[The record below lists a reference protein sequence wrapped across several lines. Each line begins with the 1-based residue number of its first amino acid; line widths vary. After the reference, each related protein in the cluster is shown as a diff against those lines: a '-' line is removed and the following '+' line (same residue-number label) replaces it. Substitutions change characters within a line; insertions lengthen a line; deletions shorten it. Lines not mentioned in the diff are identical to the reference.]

1 MNEVAT
7 HELKPKLRSS
17 VAATVDRLQQGV
29 LGRGGP
35 VPQSEARRIL
45 ATLRQHS
52 NTPIDKDPLSL
63 ERSLSILAFPLATFE
78 YGKGD
83 LPSPSER
90 AAHLA
95 LSFFA
100 VHIQSARKPVHLEEQ
115 SFATACGML
124 VARSDSE
131 SLKPRFDAMVL
142 ASDPTARVIHMR
154 SLIALLRGQE
164 LGFDYGGL
172 AADLRSLERPDRRN
186 RVLMRWGRDF
196 ARAARPAS
204 NNS

>member
-1 MNEVAT
+1 
-7 HELKPKLRSS
+7 
-17 VAATVDRLQQGV
+17 
-29 LGRGGP
+29 
-35 VPQSEARRIL
+35 
-45 ATLRQHS
+45 
-52 NTPIDKDPLSL
+52 
-63 ERSLSILAFPLATFE
+63 
-78 YGKGD
+78 
-83 LPSPSER
+83 
-90 AAHLA
+90 
-95 LSFFA
+95 
-100 VHIQSARKPVHLEEQ
+100 
-115 SFATACGML
+115 ML

-142 ASDPTARVIHMR
+142 ASDPTARAIHMR

-172 AADLRSLERPDRRN
+172 AADLRSLERPDRRS